1 MTNAQRWQWLIIA
14 AMIGWLIW
22 LLSPILMP
30 FMLAAVFAYLGD
42 PLADRLER
50 WHCSRAVAASLVF
63 LLMLL
68 IVALALVLLVPFIQR
83 QIAHLVAALP
93 AYAAWFTHTAI
104 PWLELHLHIP
114 ASEFNPASVLDRV
127 RQHLGTAGD
136 IATAMLGYATRSGL
150 ALIGVGIAVV
160 LVPVVTFY
168 LLRDW
173 DKLVAHVDELLPRG
187 AQPTIRRLAR
197 ETDSVLG
204 AFVRGQLLVMVGLA
218 IFYAVALKLVGL
230 QLGPLIGM
238 IAGLV
243 SFVPYLGFIVGIVAS
258 IIAVLVQFHD
268 TFHLV
273 LVLVVFGIGNLLE
286 SYVLVPKLVGDRIG
300 LHPVAVIFAVL
311 AFGELFGF
319 IGVLLA
325 LPMASI
331 AVVLLRFL
339 RERYEASPLYAGH
352 EPPKIVSSSGETIED
367 EDGDDDA
374 AETRDP
380 PDQP

>member
-1 MTNAQRWQWLIIA
+1 MTNLQRWQWLLIVA
-14 AMIGWLIW
+14 AIGWLVW

-30 FMLAAVFAYLGD
+30 FMLAGVFAYLGD
-42 PLADRLER
+42 PLVDRLER
-50 WHCSRAVAASLVF
+50 LRLGRGLAASIVF
-63 LLMLL
+63 LVMLL
-68 IVALALVLLVPFIQR
+68 VLALVLVLLVPLVQR
-83 QIAHLVAALP
+83 QIMRFVAALP
-93 AYAAWFTHTAI
+93 AYAEWFTHVAM
-104 PWLELHLHIP
+104 PWLEQKLHIP
-114 ASEFNPASVLDRV
+114 ASEFDVTTLIARV
-127 RQHLGTAGD
+127 REHLGTVGG
-136 IATAMLGYATRSGL
+136 IAATLLGYATRSGL
-150 ALIGVGIAVV
+150 ALVGVAVAVV

-173 DKLVAHVDELLPRG
+173 DQLVAHVDGLLPRG

-204 AFVRGQLLVMVGLA
+204 AFVRGQLLVMLGLA
-218 IFYAVALKLVGL
+218 IFYALALKLAGL
-230 QLGPLIGM
+230 DVGPLIGM

-243 SFVPYLGFIVGIVAS
+243 SFVPYLGFIIGIVAS

-268 TFHLV
+268 AYHLI

-325 LPMASI
+325 LPLASI
-331 AVVLLRFL
+331 AMVLLRFL
-339 RERYEASPLYAGH
+339 RERYQASPLYAGAGL
-352 EPPKIVSSSGETIED
+352 PKIVTKSGQPVEQ
-367 EDGDDDA
+367 A
-374 AETRDP
+374 P
-380 PDQP
+380 PEPPQPPPEP

>member
-1 MTNAQRWQWLIIA
+1 MTNVQRWQWLLIVA
-14 AMIGWLIW
+14 VIGWLVW

-42 PLADRLER
+42 PLVDRLER
-50 WHCSRAVAASLVF
+50 LRIGRGLAAAIVF
-63 LLMLL
+63 LVMLL
-68 IVALALVLLVPFIQR
+68 IVALALVLLVPLVQR
-83 QIAHLVAALP
+83 QIARFIAALP
-93 AYAAWFTHTAI
+93 AYAAWFTHDAV
-104 PWLELHLHIP
+104 PWLEHKLNIP
-114 ASEFNPASVLDRV
+114 PSEFDPSTLIARI
-127 RQHLGTAGD
+127 REHLGTVGG
-136 IATAMLGYATRSGL
+136 IAAAALGYATRSGL
-150 ALIGVGIAVV
+150 ALIGFGVAVV

-173 DKLVAHVDELLPRG
+173 DKLVAHIDALLPRE

-204 AFVRGQLLVMVGLA
+204 AFVRGQLLVMLGLA
-218 IFYAVALKLVGL
+218 IYYAITLKLVGL
-230 QLGPLIGM
+230 DVGPLIGM

-243 SFVPYLGFIVGIVAS
+243 SFVPYLGFIIGIVAS
-258 IIAVLVQFHD
+258 LIAVLVQFHD
-268 TFHLV
+268 VYHLIA
-273 LVLVVFGIGNLLE
+273 VLVVFGVGNLLE

-331 AVVLLRFL
+331 AMVLLRFL
-339 RERYEASPLYAGH
+339 RGRYEASTLFGGR
-352 EPPKIVSSSGETIED
+352 EPPKIVSASGTPVED
-367 EDGDDDA
+367 A
-374 AETRDP
+374 NKTP
-380 PDQP
+380 PVPPEAPPPA